1 MAFII
6 NGVAFPERVTDFSIT
21 KVEDKYKAV
30 VEWKNR
36 TVHPEMMDKMIKFS
50 VTDLTEED
58 KLPQP
63 EDASIF
69 WRQIMQETNAKVEFK
84 LK

>member
-1 MAFII
+1 
-6 NGVAFPERVTDFSIT
+6 
-21 KVEDKYKAV
+21 
-30 VEWKNR
+30 
-36 TVHPEMMDKMIKFS
+36 MDKMIKFS